1 MPNWCNN
8 TMTISHDDPAMME
21 RAVKAWN
28 NGKFLSEFI
37 PVPYELTLVGGA
49 RVDITKISNMD
60 HHREMEE
67 LVRKLNVKYFGCAD
81 WYDFCCNNWGTKWDI
96 GADSGETVDLD
107 GNTFSVRF
115 CSAWSPP
122 TTAYEKLAEMGF
134 YIKAYYYEPGMAF
147 CGRWEDG
154 VDEHIDI
161 PATADKARLEIP
173 EDIDQEMGIVDSMEE
188 WETENA

>member
-8 TMTISHDDPAMME
+8 TMTISHNDPAMME

-161 PATADKARLEIP
+161 PDTADKARLEIP